1 MGRPA
6 RIKDMGVVV
15 VGQRRANEEEDGVD
29 RKENLAEHRRDVM
42 T

>member
-6 RIKDMGVVV
+6 RVKDVGVVV
-15 VGQRRANEEEDGVD
+15 VGKRRADEEEDSVD
-29 RKENLAEHRRDVM
+29 CEENLAEHRRDVM